1 MHFFETN
8 LFGVYVAPISIILVV
23 AWLVLLP
30 VRRIANRF
38 GLLRHVWHP
47 ALFEFAVY
55 LIVVSLIVLAI
66 ANRDQWEPRL
76 IVALTNIGLLR

>member
-1 MHFFETN
+1 MHFFEID

-30 VRRIANRF
+30 VRRIANRL

-47 ALFEFAVY
+47 VLFELAVY

-66 ANRDQWEPRL
+66 ANRGDWLPH
-76 IVALTNIGLLR
+76 

>member
-1 MHFFETN
+1 
-8 LFGVYVAPISIILVV
+8 
-23 AWLVLLP
+23 VLLP
-30 VRRIANRF
+30 VRRLGNRF

-66 ANRDQWEPRL
+66 AHRGDW
-76 IVALTNIGLLR
+76 ISH